1 MSSEAASGAAATG
14 AAAIGAAASGAAA
27 TGAAASGNERG
38 AVIGIVGAETTAGA
52 ATCGKYGR
60 SRRNLYGG
68 RCCFVNAHGA
78 STTDQS
84 NRLAVSQCS
93 SRSGTAASE
102 SAAYS

>member
-1 MSSEAASGAAATG
+1 MSSAAAT
-14 AAAIGAAASGAAA
+14 GAAASGAAA
-27 TGAAASGNERG
+27 TGEAATGAAAFGAAASGHERG
-38 AVIGIVGAETTAGA
+38 AVTGTAGAETTTCD

-102 SAAYS
+102 